1 MSVFI
6 PFRSV
11 ATVTPI
17 ANALLDINAM
27 AESPLILLFSLILSS
42 KNAEITTTGMATG
55 NGVRLN
61 ADAIAN
67 APNPT
72 WESPSPII
80 EYLFN
85 TRLTPNND
93 AQSETGIPMINA
105 LIIKVCSNIDKISTM
120 YISFPSCLRLMKMF
134 DFMFFA
140 IVTVTVV
147 VQKTTS
153 KFTVLIFFCRTKKDF
168 TADTEM

>member
-6 PFRSV
+6 PFRNV

-27 AESPLILLFSLILSS
+27 AESPLILLFSLILNN
-42 KNAEITTTGMATG
+42 KNAEMTTTGMATG

-72 WESPSPII
+72 WESPSPIM

-105 LIIKVCSNIDKISTM
+105 LIIKVCSNIDKISM
-120 YISFPSCLRLMKMF
+120 MIYSLSVMVSIGECVLACAFHSHHNDSYDKENDCQVHCADILVSCRK
-134 DFMFFA
+134 
-140 IVTVTVV
+140 
-147 VQKTTS
+147 
-153 KFTVLIFFCRTKKDF
+153 KFHR
-168 TADTEM
+168 